1 MVSLGLARWPLRKQT
16 GHLLYDLEGQSP
28 ISGTHGKMKK
38 KRTKDQKVSFWT
50 LHINSIQKYRSH
62 THILHAETHSHA
74 HMSSHDDIWNFM
86 MNCLWWGIMVCLLF
100 TFLWKNKVNFA
111 SLPKFA
117 EVEDTIINFI
127 SIGYVIWFL
136 FWVKGTGRIF
146 PFPPLPLSCTIRFS
160 FKYKRILII
169 ALFSSFLLKN
179 ASVSEESTFS

>member
-1 MVSLGLARWPLRKQT
+1 MVFLGLARWPLRKQT

-28 ISGTHGKMKK
+28 ISGTHGKRKK
-38 KRTKDQKVSFWT
+38 KRTKVQKVSFWP

-111 SLPKFA
+111 SLPKLA

-127 SIGYVIWFL
+127 IIGYVIWFL

-146 PFPPLPLSCTIRFS
+146 PFSPSLCH
-160 FKYKRILII
+160 
-169 ALFSSFLLKN
+169 
-179 ASVSEESTFS
+179 EQ